1 MTSWAAEYQASL
13 SFTITRRLP
22 KLVSIETVMLS
33 NHLILCSPL
42 FLLPSIISSIRV
54 FSNEVALHMRWPKC
68 WTFSF
73 RISPAN
79 EYSKLISFR
88 IDWFYLLAVQG
99 ILKSLL
105 QHHNSKTAFWHSA
118 SFIVQLLHL
127 YMTTGKT
134 IALAI
139 WTFVSKVRSFLFN
152 TLSRLFIIFLKEQ
165 ASFNGCSHHVQ

>member
-1 MTSWAAEYQASL
+1 MPL
-13 SFTITRRLP
+13 SQWYCLT
-22 KLVSIETVMLS
+22 
-33 NHLILCSPL
+33 
-42 FLLPSIISSIRV
+42 ISSFIVLLSICLQFFRGSGSFPMSWLFASGGQSIGSV
-54 FSNEVALHMRWPKC
+54 NFS
-68 WTFSF
+68 
-73 RISPAN
+73 ISPFN
-79 EYSKLISFR
+79 KYSELISFR

-165 ASFNGCSHHVQ
+165 ASFNGCSHHVQWFFRPIK